1 MSKVS
6 VTKDK
11 LDILANAIANKSGEP
26 LTLTLDEMV
35 SAVDGI
41 DTSGITP
48 TGNID
53 ITQTG
58 VTDVTNYATATVQQG
73 DVNVGASTSFYT
85 QNNVRKW
92 HFQPFANI
100 ETGEDA
106 GTVGFIEDNY
116 YKLGNNQIFNAIASG
131 TSVTP
136 TTSAQT
142 IGGANYMMEGAV
154 TVNAVPLALGSGVIN
169 GSYGTSG
176 GQRKWTAES
185 DVYVTSEGY
194 VPSGYISIGH
204 GYKEYNAVS
213 SNTTITPTESSQT
226 IGGADTMMEGAVTV
240 SAIPSNYIGSGITQ
254 RSSTDLT
261 VSGATVTAPA
271 GYYASSASN
280 TIPSGSVNNV
290 SWTKTRPAGT
300 NKLRITHNLSKTAGY
315 ITAGEISSY
324 SDLTLETK
332 TVTPTTSS
340 QTITPTSDYY
350 YLDSVTVEAMPSG
363 TEGTPIATKGTVSN
377 HSVSVTPS
385 VTNTTGYITGSTKTG
400 TAVSVSASELV
411 SGSLPITANGNN
423 IDVTNYA
430 SVNVNV
436 PIPVDTHTITIT
448 GAGNSTS
455 GYVRY
460 DNVNYY
466 SLGDTIEVDDGSIVY
481 ISISYGGDRNELY
494 INDELV
500 AGGLY
505 QAVNNY
511 QYTVTEDA
519 EIRFS
524 IGRSA
529 SYGYVTEL
537 SDIAP
542 LTVTQNGTYT
552 ASGSTRG
559 YSPVTVSVSGGSPSL
574 QTKTKTYTPTT
585 SQQTESVSADSGYDG
600 LAQVNITVNAMPSGS
615 AGTPTAT
622 KGTVSNHSVS
632 VTPSVTNTTGYIT
645 GSTKTGTAVTVSAS
659 ELVSGSETKTENGTY
674 DVTNLASLVV
684 NVSSSSGGMKLG
696 YSTATPE
703 NVNKIVFTGIK
714 GAPTSLCIT
723 SDNNIS
729 TSTPPNIST
738 ILFDGTTFEGIG
750 IGTESNAQV
759 SPLSSGAFVPIYD
772 DGDQT
777 ITINTSGCQFVTAN
791 SYSLVYTYGGSAS
804 NIGTKEVQV
813 GSGAT
818 SITFTG
824 LEAEPDYFSC
834 VFESSFGTSSGYQRV
849 ITVVNDG
856 SETYGLAMDSSAK
869 AQTSWTYSYSNGS
882 LTITSQGT
890 NNGGYFHQPGY
901 YQLTYGYGGEV
912 SHYQSKTVTP
922 TTSQQ
927 VVTADSG
934 YDALS
939 QVTVNAMP
947 EMTLPSSTSATSSGT
962 SKATI
967 SASSSTQYLN
977 IPTGYNAT
985 AQYYTISA
993 SGGGSSKNVQVLQ
1006 STSRTNSSSLTK
1018 VLGDLTVSKSG
1029 TYDVYWSG
1037 GRSNTSTSY
1046 TWGTRLYI
1054 DGTGYG
1060 TENTTWTNNCQSNHL
1075 SNVSLT
1081 ANQKLSVYAR
1091 GRTGSYYTFAPMLAI
1106 VEA

>member
-6 VTKDK
+6 VTKEK

-41 DTSGITP
+41 ENNPAPTLQAKTYTVDSAGIETITADSGYDGLSKVEVSVPIADLIIDESHEFYIVNGIKKWRVRGYAEDDDGTLKGWFEGSKSGGYTSFNAVPSGTTITP
-48 TGNID
+48 
-53 ITQTG
+53 
-58 VTDVTNYATATVQQG
+58 
-73 DVNVGASTSFYT
+73 S
-85 QNNVRKW
+85 
-92 HFQPFANI
+92 
-100 ETGEDA
+100 
-106 GTVGFIEDNY
+106 
-116 YKLGNNQIFNAIASG
+116 
-131 TSVTP
+131 
-136 TTSAQT
+136 TSAQT
-142 IGGANYMMEGAV
+142 IGGSNYMMEGAV
-154 TVNAVPLALGSGVIN
+154 TVNAVPLALGSSVIN

-194 VPSGYISIGH
+194 VTSGYISIGH
-204 GYKEYNAVS
+204 GYKEYNAVP

-240 SAIPSNYIGSGITQ
+240 SAIPSNYVGSGITQ
-254 RSSTDLT
+254 RSSSDLT
-261 VSGATVTAPA
+261 VSGATVTAPS
-271 GYYASSASN
+271 GYYSASA
-280 TIPSGSVNNV
+280 SKSV
-290 SWTKTRPAGT
+290 A
-300 NKLRITHNLSKTAGY
+300 
-315 ITAGEISSY
+315 
-324 SDLTLETK
+324 
-332 TVTPTTSS
+332 
-340 QTITPTSDYY
+340 
-350 YLDSVTVEAMPSG
+350 SG
-363 TEGTPIATKGTVSN
+363 T
-377 HSVSVTPS
+377 
-385 VTNTTGYITGSTKTG
+385 
-400 TAVSVSASELV
+400 
-411 SGSLPITANGNN
+411 
-423 IDVTNYA
+423 
-430 SVNVNV
+430 
-436 PIPVDTHTITIT
+436 
-448 GAGNSTS
+448 
-455 GYVRY
+455 
-460 DNVNYY
+460 
-466 SLGDTIEVDDGSIVY
+466 
-481 ISISYGGDRNELY
+481 
-494 INDELV
+494 
-500 AGGLY
+500 
-505 QAVNNY
+505 
-511 QYTVTEDA
+511 
-519 EIRFS
+519 
-524 IGRSA
+524 
-529 SYGYVTEL
+529 
-537 SDIAP
+537 
-542 LTVTQNGTYT
+542 
-552 ASGSTRG
+552 
-559 YSPVTVSVSGGSPSL
+559 
-574 QTKTKTYTPTT
+574 
-585 SQQTESVSADSGYDG
+585 
-600 LAQVNITVNAMPSGS
+600 

-659 ELVSGSETKTENGTY
+659 ELVSGSETKTANGTY

-684 NVSSSSGGMKLG
+684 DVSSAIPIPLFTLTYNSIQDKYIVSCDMTYSECASLLYVGDNIGANAHMIDVGGYESYLGGNGQYHEGQPSPVVYTFNTDSGVPWFDIVYYSDGTLEYVQPSSTLTTLNANTNGTYQPSLGKVYNEVVVNVPSSSGMKLG
-696 YSTATPE
+696 YSTATPD

-759 SPLSSGAFVPIYD
+759 SPLSSGAFIPSYD

-791 SYSLVYTYGGSAS
+791 SYSLVYTYGGSSS
-804 NIGTKEVQV
+804 NIDTKEVQV

-869 AQTSWTYSYSNGS
+869 AQTSWSYSYSNGS

-947 EMTLPSSTSATSSGT
+947 SMTLPSSTSATSSGT

-993 SGGGSSKNVQVLQ
+993 SGGGGGASVTTKTV
-1006 STSRTNSSSLTK
+1006 TNSSASKVSISFTGLSGAPIAFAVKCNAQLTRSSSSSYYY
-1018 VLGDLTVSKSG
+1018 VTTITYDGTNHHGNYWRMSNGTYYNDTTHYSHTYSNGTLTVTSSGSRSAAGGSFYNG
-1029 TYDVYWSG
+1029 TYEL
-1037 GRSNTSTSY
+1037 
-1046 TWGTRLYI
+1046 LYI
-1054 DGTGYG
+1054 Y
-1060 TENTTWTNNCQSNHL
+1060 
-1075 SNVSLT
+1075 
-1081 ANQKLSVYAR
+1081 
-1091 GRTGSYYTFAPMLAI
+1091 
-1106 VEA
+1106 